1 MTVFFV
7 CAGILGLL
15 TVALGLNV
23 ARMRGRKRVSLGDG
37 GDTEL
42 TAAIRAHGNLIEW
55 VPICLLLIWL
65 THAPY
70 GNLSVAVLAAVLTV
84 ARFFHAGGLLGL
96 VPSGRVIGAV
106 ATTFV
111 LAFASIELIL
121 AGLGIRLF

>member
-15 TVALGLNV
+15 TVVLGLNV

-37 GDTEL
+37 GDKEL
-42 TAAIRAHGNLIEW
+42 TVAIRAHGNLIEW
-55 VPICLLLIWL
+55 GPICLLLIWL
-65 THAPY
+65 THGPY
-70 GNLSVAVLAAVLTV
+70 GNRSVAVLAVVLTF
-84 ARFFHAGGLLGL
+84 ARLFHAGGLLGL

-106 ATTFV
+106 ATAFV

-121 AGLGIRLF
+121 AGLGIRFF